1 MITDFF
7 TQSIVIQLGT
17 ATPTTTGG
25 QTISWSTQVTVLGY
39 IDLMS
44 GTQQQRANKVLSEA
58 THIMLCKSGLGLDKE
73 KMYRVSYGGDY
84 YRILYCDDVFSHHS
98 EIYLLRTG
106 VDN

>member
-1 MITDFF
+1 LITDFF

-17 ATPTTTGG
+17 PTQTSTGG
-25 QTISWSTQVTVLGY
+25 QTISWSTQATVNGY

-44 GTQQQRANKVLSEA
+44 GSQQQRANKVLSEA
-58 THIMLCKSGLGLDKE
+58 THIMLCKSGLTLDRE
-73 KMYRVSYGGDY
+73 KMYRVSFGGDY

-98 EIYLLRTG
+98 EIYLVRSG